1 MRDMDIARFIDHT
14 NLNPCAV
21 ERDIETLCGEAL
33 KWGFASVCINSCHV
47 SFAAGLLAG
56 SSVKVCSVVGF
67 PLGACAT
74 ECKSLEAAIAMKN
87 GASEVDMVMNLSWL
101 KDGFYDRV
109 KEDIASVVE
118 SAPKC
123 KVKVI
128 IETCLL
134 SDEEKITA
142 CGLIKE
148 GGAHFVKTST
158 GFSRAG
164 ASVHDVRLIR
174 GAVGVGFGVKASG
187 GIRDYESA
195 VAMINAGADR
205 LGTSGSVS
213 ICERAKIIVTM
224 QNSRV

>member
-47 SFAAGLLAG
+47 GFAAGLLAG

-67 PLGACAT
+67 PLGSCAA
-74 ECKSLEAAIAMKN
+74 ECKSFEAAYAMQN
-87 GASEVDMVMNLSWL
+87 GASEVDMVINLSWL

-118 SAPKC
+118 SVPEC

-128 IETCLL
+128 IEACLL

-142 CGLIKE
+142 CRLIKE

-164 ASVHDVRLIR
+164 ASVHDVKLIR
-174 GAVGVGFGVKASG
+174 GAVGTGLGVKASG
-187 GIRDYESA
+187 GIRDYETA
-195 VAMINAGADR
+195 AAMISAGADR

-213 ICERAKIIVTM
+213 ICEKAKIIETM
-224 QNSRV
+224 QNSQV